1 MATSHGQPTP
11 VEGPDPVHGP
21 QLHQYTIAEAG
32 SRRWLYVLHG
42 IYGTGRNWASF
53 ARRLVAAR
61 PGWGAV
67 LVDLR
72 LHGHSPAFEPPHTL
86 AACVHDVLAL
96 SASLGRPADAVL
108 GHSLGGKLALMLAAA
123 VCPSQTWVID
133 ATPSRRTP
141 GGGAARLLDVIRRH
155 SGPFAQRQEAVSAVE
170 AEGFASPVAHW
181 LATNLVL
188 SGAAYRWRIAPDEI
202 EKLLGDYFR
211 RDLWDVIETPVPPS
225 EIHVVRA
232 TQSDV
237 LLPGDVERL
246 RAAGLNGRV
255 HSHELDGGHW
265 LHVDNADGLLG
276 LVRDHL

>member
-1 MATSHGQPTP
+1 MSQSF
-11 VEGPDPVHGP
+11 
-21 QLHQYTIAEAG
+21 LHQYTVAETG

-61 PGWGAV
+61 PEWGTV

-72 LHGHSPAFEPPHTL
+72 LHGHSPGFEPPHTL
-86 AACVHDVLAL
+86 AACVHDVLEL
-96 SASLGRPADAVL
+96 SESLGRPVDGIL
-108 GHSLGGKLALMLAAA
+108 GHSFGGKVALMVAAA
-123 VCPSQTWVID
+123 AAPSQAWVID
-133 ATPSRRTP
+133 ATPSRRSP

-155 SGPFAQRQEAVSAVE
+155 SGPFTTRHDAVSAVE

-188 SGAAYRWRIAPDEI
+188 VDAGYRWRLDPDAAE
-202 EKLLGDYFR
+202 ELLADYFR

-232 TQSDV
+232 AQSDILSV
-237 LLPGDVERL
+237 DDIGRF
-246 RAAGLNGRV
+246 RAAALNGRV
-255 HSHELDGGHW
+255 HLHELAGGHW
-265 LHVDNADGLLG
+265 LHVDDTDGLRD
-276 LVRDHL
+276 LVAEYL